1 MTAFGDKPFG
11 LHDVKVTNI
20 GGTTQVDLPVAQKLT
35 VKLNFK
41 SGILSGD
48 DLTKAVTSFPVDGD
62 WELEAGGITPAALA
76 ILTGIAVTAAGTT
89 PNQTNTQKFMAGSQM
104 PYFKIYG
111 QSLGDGIDDIHV
123 KLYKCKITEFDGEW
137 SDGNFF
143 VTKCKGKAVDDGT
156 NGIWQVVQNE
166 TSATLPTS

>member
-1 MTAFGDKPFG
+1 
-11 LHDVKVTNI
+11 
-20 GGTTQVDLPVAQKLT
+20 
-35 VKLNFK
+35 
-41 SGILSGD
+41 
-48 DLTKAVTSFPVDGD
+48 
-62 WELEAGGITPAALA
+62 
-76 ILTGIAVTAAGTT
+76 
-89 PNQTNTQKFMAGSQM
+89 M